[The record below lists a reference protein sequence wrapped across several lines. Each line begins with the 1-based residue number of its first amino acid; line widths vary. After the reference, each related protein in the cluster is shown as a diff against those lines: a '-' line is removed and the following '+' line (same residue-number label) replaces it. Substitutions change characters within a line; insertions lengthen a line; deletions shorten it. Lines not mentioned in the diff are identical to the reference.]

1 MIEPEGQLALE
12 LGGASRQREPS
23 ALLGPAEE
31 LGEQRRLADP
41 RLARHEHGL
50 G

>member
-1 MIEPEGQLALE
+1 MISPNGQLALE
-12 LGGASRQREPS
+12 LGGASPQRQAP
-23 ALLGPAEE
+23 AVLGPAQE
-31 LGEQRRLADP
+31 LGEQRGLADP